1 MRWTRASVIK
11 GESEL
16 AAIMSRCDGTPAE
29 LIAARSRAFTRGDFG
44 FVYDSYHSESN
55 FRRQFPSREE
65 YLRYGQRHL
74 APEYQI
80 VCCEILA
87 EKISDDE
94 AQVIFLIEMQV
105 RGKVRHY
112 AELAW
117 LRSEGGQWRYH
128 RGQKM
133 IEEELPEI
141 RQLVTFSDF
150 AKLEPSSIY

>member
-1 MRWTRASVIK
+1 MRWTRASAIK
-11 GESEL
+11 GELEL
-16 AAIMSRCDGTPAE
+16 PAIISRCDGTPAE
-29 LIAARSRAFTRGDFG
+29 LIAARSQAFTRGDFG

-65 YLRYGQRHL
+65 YLRYGRLHL

-80 VCCEILA
+80 LCCEILA
-87 EKISDDE
+87 EKIVEDE
-94 AQVIFLIEMQV
+94 AQVVFLIEMQV
-105 RGKVRHY
+105 RGNVRHY

-117 LRSEGGQWRYH
+117 LRSEDHQWRYH

-133 IEEELPEI
+133 TEEELPEN
-141 RQLVTFSDF
+141 RQLVTFTDF

>member
-1 MRWTRASVIK
+1 M
-11 GESEL
+11 
-16 AAIMSRCDGTPAE
+16 AAKITLSDGAPAE
-29 LIAARSRAFTRGDFG
+29 LITARSQAFNRGDFG

-55 FRRQFPSREE
+55 FRRQFPSRED
-65 YLRYGQRHL
+65 YLRYGRSYL

-87 EKISDDE
+87 EKIGDDE
-94 AQVIFLIEMQV
+94 AQVVFLIEMQAH
-105 RGKVRHY
+105 GNVRHY

-117 LRSEGGQWRYH
+117 LRSEGHQWRYH

-133 IEEELPEI
+133 TEEELPENK
-141 RQLVTFSDF
+141 QLVTFTDF